1 MKSNQKIITLRSSR
15 KSSLKRK
22 SSIKRMKLLL
32 KFGQWMNYRI
42 RLWMLWWQCWKCILK
57 KNRVFPEPSKP
68 KKNEVMVALP
78 LIVVAKMLL
87 LNVMVSSNIRPC
99 DLARKMHI
107 KPQEVNRIIDLQHK
121 TKLDTID
128 SAMRALGK
136 SLQLT
141 VV

>member
-1 MKSNQKIITLRSSR
+1 MFSRDYPATLTPNGEGGFIVSFRDVPEAITEIWSMDELQDTAVDA
-15 KSSLKRK
+15 LVTVLE
-22 SSIKRMKLLL
+22 MY
-32 KFGQWMNYRI
+32 FE
-42 RLWMLWWQCWKCILK
+42 

>member
-1 MKSNQKIITLRSSR
+1 MDELQDTAVDALVTV
-15 KSSLKRK
+15 LE
-22 SSIKRMKLLL
+22 MY
-32 KFGQWMNYRI
+32 FE
-42 RLWMLWWQCWKCILK
+42 

-87 LNVMVSSNIRPC
+87 LNVMVSSNIRAC

-107 KPQEVNRIIDLQHK
+107 KPQEVNRIIDLQHN
-121 TKLDTID
+121 TKIDTID
-128 SAMRALGK
+128 SAMKALGK
-136 SLQLT
+136 NLQLT

>member
-1 MKSNQKIITLRSSR
+1 MFSRDYPATLTPNGEGGYIVTFRDVPEAITEIWSMEELQDTAVDA
-15 KSSLKRK
+15 LVTVLE
-22 SSIKRMKLLL
+22 MY
-32 KFGQWMNYRI
+32 FE
-42 RLWMLWWQCWKCILK
+42 

>member
-1 MKSNQKIITLRSSR
+1 MDELQDTAVDALVTVLEMYIE
-15 KSSLKRK
+15 
-22 SSIKRMKLLL
+22 
-32 KFGQWMNYRI
+32 
-42 RLWMLWWQCWKCILK
+42 

-128 SAMRALGK
+128 SAMRALEK

>member
-1 MKSNQKIITLRSSR
+1 MYAYPALLRDNKEGGYIVCFRDVPEAITEIWSMDELQDTAVDA
-15 KSSLKRK
+15 LVTVLE
-22 SSIKRMKLLL
+22 MY
-32 KFGQWMNYRI
+32 FE
-42 RLWMLWWQCWKCILK
+42 

>member
-1 MKSNQKIITLRSSR
+1 IFFKKKKFDKAHEAITEIWSMDELQDTAVDA
-15 KSSLKRK
+15 LVTVLE
-22 SSIKRMKLLL
+22 MY
-32 KFGQWMNYRI
+32 FE
-42 RLWMLWWQCWKCILK
+42 
-57 KNRVFPEPSKP
+57 KNRVFLEPSKP

>member
-1 MKSNQKIITLRSSR
+1 MYSYPSLLRDNKEGGYIVSFRDVPEAITEIWSMDELQDTAVDA
-15 KSSLKRK
+15 LVTVLE
-22 SSIKRMKLLL
+22 MY
-32 KFGQWMNYRI
+32 FE
-42 RLWMLWWQCWKCILK
+42 

>member
-1 MKSNQKIITLRSSR
+1 MFAYPALLRDNKAGGFIVSFRDVPEAITEIWSMEELQDTAVDA
-15 KSSLKRK
+15 LVTVLE
-22 SSIKRMKLLL
+22 MY
-32 KFGQWMNYRI
+32 FE
-42 RLWMLWWQCWKCILK
+42 

-87 LNVMVSSNIRPC
+87 LNVMVSSNIRAC

-107 KPQEVNRIIDLQHK
+107 KPQEVNRIIDLQHN
-121 TKLDTID
+121 TKIDTID
-128 SAMRALGK
+128 SAMKALGK
-136 SLQLT
+136 NLQLT

>member
-1 MKSNQKIITLRSSR
+1 MRSGANLSGEE
-15 KSSLKRK
+15 L
-22 SSIKRMKLLL
+22 IKASVDVDLSPY
-32 KFGQWMNYRI
+32 FE
-42 RLWMLWWQCWKCILK
+42 

-121 TKLDTID
+121 TILDTID

-136 SLQLT
+136 SLQSDFRQLL
-141 VV
+141 

>member
-1 MKSNQKIITLRSSR
+1 MYAYPALLRDNKEGGYIVSFRDVPEAITEIWSMDELQDTAVDA
-15 KSSLKRK
+15 LVTVLE
-22 SSIKRMKLLL
+22 MY
-32 KFGQWMNYRI
+32 FE
-42 RLWMLWWQCWKCILK
+42 

-87 LNVMVSSNIRPC
+87 LNVMFSSNIRAC

-121 TKLDTID
+121 TK
-128 SAMRALGK
+128 
-136 SLQLT
+136 
-141 VV
+141 

>member
-1 MKSNQKIITLRSSR
+1 MYAYPALLRDNKEGGYIVSFRDVPEAITEIWSMDELQDTAVDA
-15 KSSLKRK
+15 LVTVLE
-22 SSIKRMKLLL
+22 MY
-32 KFGQWMNYRI
+32 FE
-42 RLWMLWWQCWKCILK
+42 

-121 TKLDTID
+121 TKMDTID

>member
-1 MKSNQKIITLRSSR
+1 
-15 KSSLKRK
+15 
-22 SSIKRMKLLL
+22 
-32 KFGQWMNYRI
+32 
-42 RLWMLWWQCWKCILK
+42 
-57 KNRVFPEPSKP
+57 
-68 KKNEVMVALP
+68 
-78 LIVVAKMLL
+78 
-87 LNVMVSSNIRPC
+87 
-99 DLARKMHI
+99 MHI

>member
-1 MKSNQKIITLRSSR
+1 MYAYPALLRDNKEGGDIVSFRDVPEAITEIWSMDELQDTAVDA
-15 KSSLKRK
+15 LVTVLE
-22 SSIKRMKLLL
+22 MY
-32 KFGQWMNYRI
+32 FE
-42 RLWMLWWQCWKCILK
+42 

-121 TKLDTID
+121 TKMDTID

>member
-1 MKSNQKIITLRSSR
+1 MDELQDTAVDALVTV
-15 KSSLKRK
+15 LE
-22 SSIKRMKLLL
+22 MY
-32 KFGQWMNYRI
+32 FE
-42 RLWMLWWQCWKCILK
+42 
-57 KNRVFPEPSKP
+57 KNRVFLEPSKP

-128 SAMRALGK
+128 SAMRALEK

>member
-1 MKSNQKIITLRSSR
+1 
-15 KSSLKRK
+15 
-22 SSIKRMKLLL
+22 
-32 KFGQWMNYRI
+32 
-42 RLWMLWWQCWKCILK
+42 
-57 KNRVFPEPSKP
+57 
-68 KKNEVMVALP
+68 MVALP

-87 LNVMVSSNIRPC
+87 LNVMVSSNIRAC

-121 TKLDTID
+121 TKMDTID

>member
-1 MKSNQKIITLRSSR
+1 MDELQDTAVDALVTV
-15 KSSLKRK
+15 LE
-22 SSIKRMKLLL
+22 MY
-32 KFGQWMNYRI
+32 FE
-42 RLWMLWWQCWKCILK
+42 

-87 LNVMVSSNIRPC
+87 LNVMVSSTIRPC

>member
-1 MKSNQKIITLRSSR
+1 MDELQDTAVDALVTV
-15 KSSLKRK
+15 LE
-22 SSIKRMKLLL
+22 MY
-32 KFGQWMNYRI
+32 FE
-42 RLWMLWWQCWKCILK
+42 

-121 TKLDTID
+121 TK
-128 SAMRALGK
+128 
-136 SLQLT
+136 
-141 VV
+141 